1 MIALRNTVIGSALM
15 ICGVC
20 RHVMLVVDSARTGV
34 MVTCGIVG
42 RGCESRGGT
51 GTTTQ
56 DLSEGD
62 ALDLQSRE

>member
-1 MIALRNTVIGSALM
+1 M

>member
-1 MIALRNTVIGSALM
+1 M

-20 RHVMLVVDSARTGV
+20 RHVMLVVHSTRTGV

-42 RGCESRGGT
+42 RRCERGGGT